1 MQLVATGKLD
11 FNEWMD
17 LATSDPEAF
26 ELRRRQMVYAL
37 IEGSPHE
44 RRHRLRC
51 LQWRIDRVREQSSTP
66 LAGCLSLYEMMWD
79 SLLGEGG
86 LAEAL
91 NQAAGHPTAQT
102 PRSADIVQFPPPT
115 PNN

>member
-1 MQLVATGKLD
+1 MKAVTMGKLD

-17 LATSDPEAF
+17 LANSDPEAF
-26 ELRRRQMVYAL
+26 ELRRRQMVHAL
-37 IEGSPHE
+37 IERSPHE

-51 LQWRIDRVREQSSTP
+51 LQWRIDRVRERSSTP
-66 LAGCLSLYEMMWD
+66 MAGCLSLYGMMWD

-91 NQAAGHPTAQT
+91 NQAAGHPTAHT
-102 PRSADIVQFPPPT
+102 PRSATVVQFPPAP